1 MPMKPKNQD
10 KNDKMS
16 EIDDKILKNFDI
28 KKRLGKGAYGIVWK
42 ATDKRTQ
49 QIVAVKKIFDAFRNE
64 TDAQRTFREIMFLT
78 AFRNHPNVI
87 QLQSIHRAFN
97 NMDIYLSF
105 ECMDSD
111 LHNVIKRGSILKDI
125 HKRYVMYQLLN
136 AMLYIHSGNV
146 CHRDMKPSNCLIDSK
161 CRCKIAD
168 FGLARSVSQS
178 QSGREN
184 DEVELCLTDYVAT
197 RWYRAPELLVAS
209 KKYTLGIDMWSLG
222 CILGEMIRGKP
233 LFPGSCSVNQVE
245 RIVAAIPNIT
255 EEDVKSVGAGF
266 GSSLLSKSNSKL
278 EFPNLDDLLIGSP
291 DDARQLVKSLLVL
304 DPIKRLS
311 AKQALHHKYVEKFR
325 YKLPE
330 LELNQDIIPVFRDDV
345 QLSVTEYRT
354 KLYDIMTA
362 NEKISGTSNKLDK
375 RDIEQLEATLTVTG
389 AQRRTHLTK
398 VFETNG
404 KMEKKLISN
413 SDIKQANLRK
423 ISKKPSESL
432 LQNLCSR
439 VSTSTKSILPKSD
452 QRISRE
458 QYINHTTQIQNGRS
472 VSQLGNRSSGEFSK
486 LNVAVLRKASLDNP
500 DSRQSFD
507 SGLNTDPSRNNRSS
521 PEDDLRN
528 GSLTKMIPSMSKQKI
543 MQILQN
549 RANSISQE
557 KYRKNSLDKVKKPRT
572 NSEFRDK
579 SSHLNPEEYY
589 EAKLKNLE
597 DRIRKHNNNVKSFN
611 CGAEKVSMSNDVF
624 KKKSQ
629 HINDGTR
636 TIRPFIT
643 RTKSESKN
651 TGASNVKIPVKII
664 LSGYTPSDEG
674 YCGRYSKD
682 SSNYGVIR
690 ATDLYKLKSS
700 ELL

>member
-10 KNDKMS
+10 KIDKIA

-168 FGLARSVSQS
+168 FGLARSVSHS

-184 DEVELCLTDYVAT
+184 DVVELCLTDYVAT

-245 RIVAAIPNIT
+245 RIVAAMPHIT
-255 EEDVKSVGAGF
+255 EEDVKSVGSGF
-266 GSSLLSKSNSKL
+266 GSVLLSKSNSKL
-278 EFPNLDDLLIGSP
+278 EFPNLDELLLGSP
-291 DDARQLVKSLLVL
+291 EDAKHLVKSLLVL
-304 DPIKRLS
+304 DPVKRLS

-330 LELNQDIIPVFRDDV
+330 LELNQDIIPIFRDDV

-362 NEKISGTSNKLDK
+362 NEKVNGIVGKIDK
-375 RDIEQLEATLTVTG
+375 KDIEQLEATLTVTG
-389 AQRRTHLTK
+389 AQRRNDLTK
-398 VFETNG
+398 AFESNG
-404 KMEKKLISN
+404 RHLIEKKLIANGDS
-413 SDIKQANLRK
+413 KQASVK
-423 ISKKPSESL
+423 KMTKKPSESL

-439 VSTSTKSILPKSD
+439 VTTTKQILSKSEQRLSRD
-452 QRISRE
+452 QHV
-458 QYINHTTQIQNGRS
+458 NHGSQNGRS
-472 VSQLGNRSSGEFSK
+472 VSQLGNRSSGELHK
-486 LNVAVLRKASLDNP
+486 LHSSALRKASLDNP

-521 PEDDLRN
+521 PEDDARN
-528 GSLTKMIPSMSKQKI
+528 NCLIKVIPSMSKQKI

-549 RANSISQE
+549 RDHSISHE
-557 KYRKNSLDKVKKPRT
+557 KYRKNSDKMKKTRA
-572 NSEFRDK
+572 NFEYRDK

-611 CGAEKVSMSNDVF
+611 CSADKIGMSNDVL
-624 KKKSQ
+624 KKKTNAQ
-629 HINDGTR
+629 DCTK
-636 TIRPFIT
+636 TIKPLNA
-643 RTKSESKN
+643 RTKSDATNLS
-651 TGASNVKIPVKII
+651 ASNVKIPVKII
-664 LSGYTPSDEG
+664 LSGYTPADEG
-674 YCGRYSKD
+674 YCGRFSKD
-682 SSNYGVIR
+682 TNSYGVIR